1 MLRARGYKLLFSK
14 FYKLELKITYVDAK
28 GTSSLCPICGEKL
41 SPNGCRQM
49 KCSEC
54 GLEEDRDVIAVKNT
68 RWMQE
73 LPFTPKALP

>member
-1 MLRARGYKLLFSK
+1 MRK
-14 FYKLELKITYVDAK
+14 FYKFELKITYVYAK
-28 GTSSLCPICGEKL
+28 ETSSLCPICGGKARL
-41 SPNGCRQM
+41 NGCRQM

-54 GLEEDRDVIAVKNT
+54 GLEEYRDVTVKNT

>member
-1 MLRARGYKLLFSK
+1 
-14 FYKLELKITYVDAK
+14 
-28 GTSSLCPICGEKL
+28 
-41 SPNGCRQM
+41 M

-54 GLEEDRDVIAVKNT
+54 GLEGDRDIIAVKNT

>member
-1 MLRARGYKLLFSK
+1 
-14 FYKLELKITYVDAK
+14 
-28 GTSSLCPICGEKL
+28 
-41 SPNGCRQM
+41 M

-54 GLEEDRDVIAVKNT
+54 GLEEDRDVTVKNT